1 MAQSFAFELVSPE
14 KLVLSE
20 QAMQVVVPGTEGYF
34 TVMANHAA
42 VVAMIKPGVVE
53 ITLESGDEKR
63 MLVRGGFADVS
74 PDGLTLLTEYVSDL
88 ANFDL
93 EELEQQIK
101 NAGEDVSDAQTD
113 EKREKAQLLLNQL
126 EEAKAAINRS
136 N

>member
-34 TVMANHAA
+34 TVLANHAA
-42 VVAMIKPGVVE
+42 VIAMIKPGVVE

-74 PDGLTLLTEYVSDL
+74 SDGLTLLTEYVSDL

-93 EELEQQIK
+93 EELDQQIK
-101 NAGEDVSDAQTD
+101 NAREDVSDAQSD
-113 EKREKAQLLLNQL
+113 EKRDKAQLMLNQL